1 MELNGTNLRL
11 VHGDDVH
18 ILSGSIRSIQK
29 NKETLVVVSKEIG
42 LEANADKTR

>member
-1 MELNGTNLRL
+1 MFSFALEYAIRRVLVNQEVMELNGTNPRI

-29 NKETLVVVSKEIG
+29 NKL
-42 LEANADKTR
+42 